1 MSVGE
6 ILDAG
11 RDVLLS
17 DSPILVNIDEG
28 CVPLELAEATLL
40 LHLLL
45 QELGKHIDGHTES
58 IWSDLASIRHD
69 LRQPS
74 EKLVCVDVV
83 LLEEEGQSA
92 DDRFE
97 RIVIFVRS
105 LADFVKEVHII
116 QKTKF
121 VLV

>member
-1 MSVGE
+1 M
-6 ILDAG
+6 
-11 RDVLLS
+11 
-17 DSPILVNIDEG
+17 
-28 CVPLELAEATLL
+28 
-40 LHLLL
+40 
-45 QELGKHIDGHTES
+45 
-58 IWSDLASIRHD
+58 
-69 LRQPS
+69 RQPS

-121 VLV
+121 VLVQEPDESFQVFSRDRCNVLD